1 MEGSKLGLS
10 VLHSNFSRHRSEL
23 KELRP
28 LLLLVYITKPKYKQA
43 AWCTVGRHWG
53 KRPPSGMS
61 TVNEL
66 LFYLGAGRSE
76 KYQEN
81 RAGLHCLVLALKSH
95 LGFWHHK
102 SQRAANYWEK
112 RTFKLQRPTWKWN
125 NSLRGCSYIGKNIKT
140 LTWSIFSGSGGLVG
154 LKKKA
159 SLGGGS
165 TEGVV
170 VLGRDHIKSELRS
183 CFLLSPSIHL

>member
-23 KELRP
+23 EELCP

-66 LFYLGAGRSE
+66 LFYLMAGQSE
-76 KYQEN
+76 KYWDN
-81 RAGLHCLVLALKSH
+81 RAGLCCLVLALKSH
-95 LGFWHHK
+95 FGFWHHK
-102 SQRAANYWEK
+102 SQRAAK
-112 RTFKLQRPTWKWN
+112 KKKKL
-125 NSLRGCSYIGKNIKT
+125 LGEKNI
-140 LTWSIFSGSGGLVG
+140 
-154 LKKKA
+154 
-159 SLGGGS
+159 
-165 TEGVV
+165 
-170 VLGRDHIKSELRS
+170 
-183 CFLLSPSIHL
+183 